1 MRSTE
6 PSPQRETVQI
16 ENFQFQSGER
26 LDAIT
31 IHHATLGTPRFDSE
45 GFITN
50 AVLLIH
56 GTAGNWRTY
65 MQPWW
70 ADNMYGPGQPL
81 DLSQTYV
88 IISDNLGAGQSSKPS
103 DGMRMQFPR
112 YNHADVVAAQC
123 RLLSEHRHIRML
135 KAVIG
140 SSYGGRL
147 AWQWAIQHP
156 ERVQGVIP
164 IIASPFPVAGRRGMQ
179 DFLATEPLRMDSSWQ
194 GGDYQ
199 DQPKLFPLAL
209 MNYWVFIDGAEHL
222 WSQAPTRQEAWAYLP
237 QLVEKLAASIDANDW
252 IYQLDANRDFDAMA
266 HLDAVRAKV
275 FCIELGGDEM
285 VPIELRHID
294 AVRQALGDQV
304 EYLLVADAAGYGH
317 SGLPLTMKVYGPR
330 IKQFLDGLPSA
341 LS

>member
-1 MRSTE
+1 MRSTKS
-6 PSPQRETVQI
+6 SPEQQTVRIRE
-16 ENFQFQSGER
+16 FQFQTGDT
-26 LDAIT
+26 LDALT
-31 IHHATLGTPRFDSE
+31 IHYATLGTPKHDSE
-45 GFITN
+45 GFIAN
-50 AVLLIH
+50 AILLIH

-65 MQPWW
+65 MQSWW

-81 DLSQTYV
+81 DLSEYFV

-103 DGMRMQFPR
+103 DGMGMGFPR
-112 YNHADVVAAQC
+112 YSHADVVRAQF
-123 RLLSEHRHIRML
+123 RLLSEHLSIRRL

-156 ERVQGVIP
+156 SMVQGIIP

-179 DFLATEPLRMDSSWQ
+179 DFLATEPLRLDPTWQ
-194 GGDYQ
+194 DGEYQ
-199 DQPKLFPLAL
+199 TQPKLFPLAL

-237 QLVEKLAASIDANDW
+237 KLVEKLAASIDANDW
-252 IYQLDANRDFDAMA
+252 IYQLDANRDFDAIS
-266 HLDAVRAKV
+266 HLDVVRAKL

-294 AVRQALGDQV
+294 AVRQALGGQV
-304 EYLLVADAAGYGH
+304 EYLLVPDAAGYGH
-317 SGLPLTMKVYGPR
+317 SGLPITIDVYGPR
-330 IKQFLDGLPSA
+330 IRQFLEGLPS
-341 LS
+341 L